1 MQLCFVI
8 CLHASSWHG
17 GLGDLGDQG
26 NQHIGHS
33 VSAAQERECNWWRGL
48 QVTYPLDTLRLRLA
62 VDPAARSISGT
73 ARALMREG
81 SHGAF
86 FRGLGA
92 SMIGQSLPQE
102 HTAGHLP
109 RPPMRQSC
117 RPDVNSQ
124 KPVQL
129 SSRATFHACSS
140 CLSASSA

>member
-1 MQLCFVI
+1 MPAALFSAPYPETAMNAAVFRNMSPCQQL
-8 CLHASSWHG
+8 HG

-86 FRGLGA
+86 SEA
-92 SMIGQSLPQE
+92 SAHP
-102 HTAGHLP
+102 
-109 RPPMRQSC
+109 
-117 RPDVNSQ
+117 
-124 KPVQL
+124 
-129 SSRATFHACSS
+129 
-140 CLSASSA
+140 